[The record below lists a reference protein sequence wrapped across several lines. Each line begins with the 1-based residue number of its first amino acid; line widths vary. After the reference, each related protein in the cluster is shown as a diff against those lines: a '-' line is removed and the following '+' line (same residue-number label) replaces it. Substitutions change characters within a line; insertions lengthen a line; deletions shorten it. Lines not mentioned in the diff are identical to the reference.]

1 MIKVYFS
8 VSGIGIIYSTWKIE
22 NPSSPNR
29 SQTYDPPIT
38 MYMYSTSVDTLPLN
52 NVRLLEV
59 L

>member
-38 MYMYSTSVDTLPLN
+38 MYSTNVDALPLS